1 MFPGYVVTFLL
12 MCGGTAS
19 QLYFTVTDDEYFHGG
34 FDYYIKP
41 WNRSQPYLIG
51 IMVGHILHK

>member
-1 MFPGYVVTFLL
+1 